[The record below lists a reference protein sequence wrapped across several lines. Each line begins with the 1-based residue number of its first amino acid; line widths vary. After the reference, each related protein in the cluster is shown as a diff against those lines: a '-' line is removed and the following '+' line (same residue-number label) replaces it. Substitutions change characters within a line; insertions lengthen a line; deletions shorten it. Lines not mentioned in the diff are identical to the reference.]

1 MSNECWH
8 LYCFRFPCFDCSLVA
23 TDVGREL
30 VKFNATRVIG
40 VDDFEEGVDVLTL
53 NANLKLGNQVGHFVN
68 GEVPALVQV
77 EVVENLF
84 EEVGVLAGKVP
95 HATLHLS

>member
-1 MSNECWH
+1 MSSECWH

-23 TDVGREL
+23 GDEGNKL
-30 VKFNATRVIG
+30 VKFDAARVIG

-53 NANLKLGNQVGHFVN
+53 NANLKLGNQVGNFVD
-68 GEVPALVQV
+68 GEVSALVQV

-84 EEVGVLAGKVP
+84 EEVGVLAGKIP